1 MKSQFSILIADRN
14 RHVREFLRREFIADG
29 YSVQLAK
36 DDRELLNLID
46 AETDTDLLILD
57 LEMPYAGGPEVLELL
72 FDRKPFL
79 PVVIHT
85 LLTDHAAHH
94 SVQRAAAFLEK
105 RGNNIDS
112 LKEVVSSVLR
122 KSYPDRFLRTE
133 TEQAPSGESAQ
144 EVKEGQE
151 TKLAQ

>member
-1 MKSQFSILIADRN
+1 MKSQFNILIADRN

-36 DDRELLNLID
+36 DGRELLCMID
-46 AETDTDLLILD
+46 AENCADLLILD
-57 LEMPYAGGPEVLELL
+57 LEMPYSEGPEGLELL

-85 LLTDHAAHH
+85 LLTDHAAHQA
-94 SVQRAAAFLEK
+94 VKRAAAFLEK

-122 KSYPDRFLRTE
+122 KTYPDRFVSE
-133 TEQAPSGESAQ
+133 AESSPDGESAQ
-144 EVKEGQE
+144 EIEEDRE
-151 TKLAQ
+151 TKAAH